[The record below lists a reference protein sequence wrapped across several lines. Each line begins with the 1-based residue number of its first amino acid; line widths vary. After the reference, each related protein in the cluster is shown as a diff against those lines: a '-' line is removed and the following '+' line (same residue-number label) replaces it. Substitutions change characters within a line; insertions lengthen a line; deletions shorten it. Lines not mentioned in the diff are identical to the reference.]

1 MQMVTKIINAIKGG
15 QKFLSH
21 RKFQLFLQEHNAI
34 YTDVPLYCEVRWLSA
49 GKCLEKFFAIRKE
62 IFLFLQNMPDTKFDE
77 FKYFLQDIE
86 SLCEL
91 ALLTDLTNHL
101 NNLNL
106 KLQKTEQTISQLV
119 SHIDSFRRQLILFK
133 NHIESNIF
141 HFYPSCQ
148 ILLEEHGTSC
158 NFKKHL
164 YLIESLIDQFDT
176 RFKDFDSLRK
186 DLILFENPLTAQI
199 EEQSLDLQAELC
211 DLQCDLSLKTRSEKG
226 VDFF

>member
-1 MQMVTKIINAIKGG
+1 M
-15 QKFLSH
+15 S
-21 RKFQLFLQEHNAI
+21 
-34 YTDVPLYCEVRWLSA
+34 
-49 GKCLEKFFAIRKE
+49 
-62 IFLFLQNMPDTKFDE
+62 DTKFDE
-77 FKYFLQDIE
+77 FKYFLQDTE

-119 SHIDSFRRQLILFK
+119 SHIDSFQRKLILFK

-148 ILLEEHGTSC
+148 ILLEEYGTSC

-176 RFKDFDSLRK
+176 RFKDFDSLRFNK
-186 DLILFENPLTAQI
+186 A
-199 EEQSLDLQAELC
+199 
-211 DLQCDLSLKTRSEKG
+211 
-226 VDFF
+226 